1 MKLITKTTLLYLS
14 LTALVIC
21 GSGLVLF
28 MTAENFTQKQI
39 EHYFS
44 YREERVTR
52 RLAEPKPDVP
62 FLNTFKSQRVVAR
75 PDLTKPVL
83 SYQEKDTL
91 MRNDMMG
98 EIQPYRM
105 RTFDKQFHGQVYRIS
120 LFVSVQDYRLLLNVI
135 IKTATY
141 IFLVLLVLLL
151 LLNYLSSR
159 YLWRP
164 FYHTLDQIKHYSIN
178 QPEPLVLSPT
188 STREFRELNLILTQM
203 IQRIEQDFRNMKEFT
218 ENISHEIQTPLAV
231 VKAKIEML
239 LKSNGLAES
248 QYKAIHAV
256 SQSTS
261 RLSRL
266 SKTLG
271 LISKINNQEFVN
283 KEQIQLK
290 PFVSNILFNFKEL
303 AELKE
308 VKIHARLS
316 EQASL
321 YIDAYLL
328 DVLLSNLLKNALSH
342 NFRNGEISI
351 LLEPGSLK
359 ISNTGGPLN
368 FPSQELFDRF
378 RRNADKPNSLG
389 LGLSIVRKICA
400 LNQIDI
406 RYAYQQ
412 ERHVFELRF

>member
-1 MKLITKTTLLYLS
+1 MKLITKTTLLYLL
-14 LTALVIC
+14 LTAFVIS

-28 MTAENFTQKQI
+28 MTAENFIQKQI
-39 EHYFS
+39 QHHFTF
-44 YREERVTR
+44 REDRLLR
-52 RLAEPKPDVP
+52 RLSEPEPDLP

-75 PDLTKPVL
+75 PDLKKP
-83 SYQEKDTL
+83 SKTYQEKDTL
-91 MRNDMMG
+91 MLNEMMG

-105 RTFDKQFHGQVYRIS
+105 RTFDKEVKGQVYRIS

-135 IKTATY
+135 IKTVSY

-178 QPEPLVLSPT
+178 QSEPLVLSPT
-188 STREFRELNLILTQM
+188 TTREFKELNLIITQM
-203 IQRIEQDFRNMKEFT
+203 IHRIEHDFKNMKEFT

-248 QYKAIHAV
+248 QYKAISAV

-261 RLSRL
+261 RLSKL

-283 KEQIQLK
+283 KEEIRLK

-308 VKIHARLS
+308 VKISAELDAGAR
-316 EQASL
+316 L

-342 NFRNGEISI
+342 NYRNGEICI
-351 LLEPGSLK
+351 RLEPSRLV
-359 ISNTGGPLN
+359 ISNTGCPLN
-368 FPSQELFDRF
+368 FPPGELFDRF

-389 LGLSIVRKICA
+389 LGLSIVRKICD
-400 LNQIDI
+400 LNRIDI

-412 ERHVFELRF
+412 ERHVFELTF